1 MLRLLPCLIAL
12 ACIAAPAQGQ
22 IMSGPATVIDANTL
36 DMTGSRVRLVGL
48 DAPERKQSCT
58 RSGEDWA
65 CGEEAART
73 LAAIVAEQ
81 AITCVAQGAD
91 AAGRTLA
98 VCKVRNIDIGQEM
111 LRRGMAIVLDDAPPG
126 YAEASG
132 IAQSLQFGLWAGD
145 FQQPSQ
151 WRAANPSASRREVRP
166 DPEGTGGAAAAR
178 ARALSERRYTNAS
191 GCAIKGNRNRRGEWI
206 YHLPGQAYYEDT
218 RPEALFCTE
227 REAVAAGYRRAKA

>member
-1 MLRLLPCLIAL
+1 MIRLLPCLIAL

-22 IMSGPATVIDANTL
+22 IMSGPAAVIDANTL

-73 LAAIVAEQ
+73 LAAIIAEQ
-81 AITCVAQGAD
+81 AITCVAQGSD
-91 AAGRTLA
+91 ATGRTLA
-98 VCKVRNIDIGQEM
+98 ACKVRNIDIGQEL
-111 LRRGMAIVLDDAPPG
+111 LRRGMAIVLGDAPPG

-132 IAQSLQFGLWAGD
+132 IAQSLQYGLWAGD
-145 FQQPSQ
+145 FQKPSE
-151 WRAANPSASRREVRP
+151 WRAAHPSASRREVRQ
-166 DPEGTGGAAAAR
+166 DREGTERPPGR
-178 ARALSERRYTNAS
+178 ARAVSERRYTNAL
-191 GCAIKGNRNRRGEWI
+191 GCAIKGNRSRRGEWI

-218 RPEALFCTE
+218 RPEELFCTE
-227 REAVAAGYRRAKA
+227 REAMAAGYRRAKG